1 MDEGKGESRKMNTR
15 KLTAL
20 SISVTLAMA
29 LSFLESQIPAF
40 VAVPGVKVGLANI
53 AVFFILYRFGVKEA
67 AVVSGIRVFLLG
79 LLFGNFVSTLY
90 SIAGA
95 ALSLCVMVLF
105 KKLGFFGEV
114 GVSVLGGI
122 THNLAQIGMACIL
135 LRSDAIV
142 YYLPVLLL
150 SGVLAGI
157 VVGIVS
163 AILIR
168 KIKLKF

>member
-1 MDEGKGESRKMNTR
+1 MDTK
-15 KLTAL
+15 KLTTL
-20 SISVTLAMA
+20 SITVTIAMA

-53 AVFFILYRFGVKEA
+53 AIFFILYRFGIKEA
-67 AVVSGIRVFLLG
+67 ALVSGVRVVLMG
-79 LLFGNFVSTLY
+79 LLFGNFVSMLY

-95 ALSLCVMVLF
+95 VLSLSVMVLF
-105 KKLGFFGEV
+105 KKLAFFGEV

-122 THNLAQIGMACIL
+122 THNIAQIGMACLL
-135 LRSDAIV
+135 LRSDAIL

-150 SGVLAGI
+150 SGTVAGI
-157 VVGIVS
+157 VVGIVA

-168 KIKLKF
+168 KVKI

>member
-1 MDEGKGESRKMNTR
+1 MNTK

-20 SISVTLAMA
+20 SISITLAMA

-40 VAVPGVKVGLANI
+40 VAVPGVKMGLANI
-53 AVFFILYRFGVKEA
+53 AVFFVLYRFGVKEGA
-67 AVVSGIRVFLLG
+67 MVSLIRVFLLG
-79 LLFGNFVSTLY
+79 LLFGNFVSILY

-95 ALSLCVMVLF
+95 TLSFLVMVIF

-122 THNLAQIGMACIL
+122 THNVAQIGMACLL
-135 LRSDAIV
+135 LRSEAIL

-168 KIKLKF
+168 KIKLSF

>member
-1 MDEGKGESRKMNTR
+1 MDTK
-15 KLTAL
+15 KLTTL
-20 SISVTLAMA
+20 SITVTIAMA

-53 AVFFILYRFGVKEA
+53 AIFFILYRFGIKEA
-67 AVVSGIRVFLLG
+67 ALVSGVRVVLMG
-79 LLFGNFVSTLY
+79 LLFGNFVSMLY

-95 ALSLCVMVLF
+95 VLSLSVMVLF
-105 KKLGFFGEV
+105 KKLAFFGEV

-122 THNLAQIGMACIL
+122 THNIAQIGMACLL
-135 LRSDAIV
+135 LRSDAIL

-150 SGVLAGI
+150 SGTVAGI
-157 VVGIVS
+157 VVGIVA

-168 KIKLKF
+168 KIKI

>member
-1 MDEGKGESRKMNTR
+1 MRMDTK
-15 KLTAL
+15 KLTTL
-20 SISVTLAMA
+20 SITVTIAMA

-53 AVFFILYRFGVKEA
+53 AIFFILYRFGIKEA
-67 AVVSGIRVFLLG
+67 ALVSGVRVVLMG
-79 LLFGNFVSTLY
+79 LLFGNFVSMLY

-95 ALSLCVMVLF
+95 VLSLSVMVLF
-105 KKLGFFGEV
+105 KKLAFFGEV

-122 THNLAQIGMACIL
+122 THNIAQICMACLL
-135 LRSDAIV
+135 LRSDAIL

-150 SGVLAGI
+150 SGTVAGI
-157 VVGIVS
+157 VVGIVA

-168 KIKLKF
+168 KVKI

>member
-1 MDEGKGESRKMNTR
+1 MNTK

-67 AVVSGIRVFLLG
+67 AIVSGIRVFLLG

-95 ALSLCVMVLF
+95 TLSLLVMVIF

-122 THNLAQIGMACIL
+122 THNIAQIGMACLL
-135 LRSDAIV
+135 LRSDAII

-157 VVGIVS
+157 VVGVAS
-163 AILIR
+163 AMLIR
-168 KIKLKF
+168 KIKLNL

>member
-1 MDEGKGESRKMNTR
+1 MQRKKPNGRVMDTKT
-15 KLTAL
+15 LTTL
-20 SISVTLAMA
+20 SITVTIAMA

-53 AVFFILYRFGVKEA
+53 AIFFILYRFGIKEA
-67 AVVSGIRVFLLG
+67 AAVSFVRVFLMA
-79 LLFGNFVSTLY
+79 LLFGNFVSMLY

-95 ALSLCVMVLF
+95 VLSLSVMVLF
-105 KKLGFFGEV
+105 KRLAFFGEV

-122 THNLAQIGMACIL
+122 THNIAQIGMACIL
-135 LRSDAIV
+135 LRSDAII

-150 SGVLAGI
+150 SGIVAGI
-157 VVGIVS
+157 VVGIAA

-168 KIKLKF
+168 KIKV

>member
-1 MDEGKGESRKMNTR
+1 MEEKKPEVRRMDTK
-15 KLTAL
+15 KLTTL
-20 SISVTLAMA
+20 SISVTIAMA

-40 VAVPGVKVGLANI
+40 VAVPGVKVGLANVAI
-53 AVFFILYRFGVKEA
+53 FFILYRFGLKEA
-67 AVVSGIRVFLLG
+67 ALVSGLRVLLMG
-79 LLFGNFVSTLY
+79 LLFGSFVSTLY

-95 ALSLCVMVLF
+95 VLSLAVMVLF
-105 KKLGFFGEV
+105 KKLAFFGEV

-122 THNLAQIGMACIL
+122 AHNVAQIGMACLL

-150 SGVLAGI
+150 SGTVAGV
-157 VVGIVS
+157 VVGIVA

-168 KIKLKF
+168 KIKI

>member
-1 MDEGKGESRKMNTR
+1 MDTK
-15 KLTAL
+15 KLTTL
-20 SISVTLAMA
+20 SITVTIAMA

-53 AVFFILYRFGVKEA
+53 AIFFILYRFGFKEA
-67 AVVSGIRVFLLG
+67 AAVSGVRVVLMG
-79 LLFGNFVSTLY
+79 LLFGNFVSMLY

-95 ALSLCVMVLF
+95 VLSLAVMVLF
-105 KKLGFFGEV
+105 KKLSFFGEV

-122 THNLAQIGMACIL
+122 THNVAQIGMACIL
-135 LRSDAIV
+135 LRSDAII

-150 SGVLAGI
+150 SGIVAGI
-157 VVGIVS
+157 VVGIAA

-168 KIKLKF
+168 KIKI